1 MTNIPAGSMRTRA
14 RVQRRTTATGSR
26 GESTEVWQDI
36 GSVSC
41 DLEYPTGRKLELA
54 RQLFARVS
62 IIVRMRKPR
71 AYTLTPRDRLLAN
84 GETLTLGAIVPKAD
98 AFDDLE
104 ILCEVV
110 Q

>member
-1 MTNIPAGSMRTRA
+1 MSNLPAGSMRTRA
-14 RVQRRTTATGSR
+14 RVQRRTTAKGTR
-26 GESTEVWQDI
+26 GESSEVWQDI

-41 DLEYPTGRKLELA
+41 EVEYPTGRKLELA

-62 IIVRMRKPR
+62 VIVKMRRPR
-71 AYTLTPRDRLLAN
+71 AYTLTPRDRLIAN
-84 GETLTLGAIVPKAD
+84 SETLTLGAIVPKAN

-104 ILCEVV
+104 VLCEVV